1 MPYLQEVGTEVKIK
15 SEVDGCPF
23 NCGRETYVGVQTT
36 GFPEYQ
42 FCGDKDGSTED
53 EPQREVA
60 HDVVKNIKGA
70 CETSSCS
77 IVVVET

>member
-1 MPYLQEVGTEVKIK
+1 MPYDAGTEVKIK

-53 EPQREVA
+53 EPAQREVA
-60 HDVVKNIKGA
+60 HDVRNIKGT
-70 CETSSCS
+70 CETT
-77 IVVVET
+77 VHVR

>member
-1 MPYLQEVGTEVKIK
+1 MPYLQDVGTEVKIK

-53 EPQREVA
+53 EPAQREVA
-60 HDVVKNIKGA
+60 HDVRNIKGT
-70 CETSSCS
+70 CETT
-77 IVVVET
+77 VHVR